1 MAKNIEFILPI
12 RFTRLTRI
20 CKFRRV
26 DVLVHWSVL
35 VICAVILL
43 GTIRQPLVTI
53 LGLSAYIGLLLI
65 HECGHV
71 VVAQRRG
78 CQVFAVELYP
88 IWAITRFQTPWS
100 RLDHCVIAWG
110 GVLAQTVIAV
120 PLIVWVALF
129 GYTRFEAINA
139 VLAILGFFSVGM
151 ILFNLLPFAP
161 LDGSIAWGLFPALF
175 KSAHSR
181 SLSRNNRNAWR

>member
-1 MAKNIEFILPI
+1 MARNIEFVLPI
-12 RFTRLTRI
+12 KFARLTRI
-20 CKFRRV
+20 FKFRRV
-26 DVLVHWSVL
+26 DILVHWSVL
-35 VICAVILL
+35 VICALILV
-43 GTIRQPLVTI
+43 GTIRQPFVTI

-88 IWAITRFQTPWS
+88 VWGITRFQRPWS

-110 GVLAQTVIAV
+110 GVLAQLVIAV

-151 ILFNLLPFAP
+151 VLFNLLPFAP
-161 LDGSIAWGLFPALF
+161 LDGSIAWGLIPALF
-175 KSAHSR
+175 KSAQTR
-181 SLSRNNRNAWR
+181 LLSRNKRNAWR